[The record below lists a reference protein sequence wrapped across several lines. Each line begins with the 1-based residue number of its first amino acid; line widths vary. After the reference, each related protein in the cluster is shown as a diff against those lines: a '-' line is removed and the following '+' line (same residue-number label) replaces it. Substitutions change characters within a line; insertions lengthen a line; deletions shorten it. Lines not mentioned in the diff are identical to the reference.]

1 MSSSWQAIVSGA
13 VTNNGTVNVTRS
25 SWGICLWNAVTSGS
39 GMLGSSTAD
48 VVYVRYGC
56 VPDTMLT
63 GSYRINVL
71 DDQSVY
77 PTVALPTTM
86 YVGDT
91 SHQHLQ
97 ILSEVLIWQVF
108 LPSNGKME
116 IPLKD
121 MIKQ

>member
-1 MSSSWQAIVSGA
+1 MSDMDAYMA
-13 VTNNGTVNVTRS
+13 T
-25 SWGICLWNAVTSGS
+25 
-39 GMLGSSTAD
+39 
-48 VVYVRYGC
+48 
-56 VPDTMLT
+56 DTMLT

-91 SHQHLQ
+91 ITPTFTNIIGGVDLAS
-97 ILSEVLIWQVF
+97 VF
-108 LPSNGKME
+108 TFKWKDGNS
-116 IPLKD
+116 LKD